1 MVSPKN
7 LSPQQLSL
15 TTALILALPISLAI
29 YLLQPLWWIPLLALV
44 IIFMGSYWLI
54 LFMVQ
59 NFVYRKIKL
68 IYKLIYQT
76 KASKREEFYYKNILP
91 QESIDEVSEDVED
104 WAQQRRAEIE
114 VLRQNEAYRK
124 EFLQNLS
131 HELKT
136 PIFAIQGY
144 VDTLLNGAL
153 ENPQVNKKFLTST
166 SRNIDRLV
174 NLVDDLD
181 EISKLERGE
190 QLLLKTN
197 FVIQDLVKDVFDSL
211 AIKAEEKQI
220 RLGIKKGCEVPLSVH
235 ADQEKIRQVFINL
248 VDNAIKYGKQNGMI
262 EASFYSIDGKRVL
275 IEISDDG
282 TGIAEEHL
290 GRIFERFYRTDLA
303 RSRKIGGSG
312 LGLAICKH
320 IIEAHQQVIHVRSTI
335 DVGTTFGFTLQSRK
349 EP

>member
-1 MVSPKN
+1 MFSSKN
-7 LSPQQLSL
+7 LSPQQLSA
-15 TTALILALPISLAI
+15 TTALIISFPISIGI
-29 YLLQPLWWIPLLALV
+29 YFFQPAWWIAMISFIV
-44 IIFMGSYWLI
+44 ICSGSYGLI

-59 NFVYRKIKL
+59 SFVYRKIKL

-91 QESIDEVSEDVED
+91 QKSIDEVREDVEN
-104 WAQQRRAEIE
+104 WAQQRKAEIE
-114 VLRQNEAYRK
+114 VLKQNEAYRK

-144 VDTLLNGAL
+144 VDTLINGAM
-153 ENPQVNKKFLTST
+153 ENPEVNKKFLGST

-190 QLLLKTN
+190 QLLYKSN
-197 FVIQDLVKDVFDSL
+197 FIVQDLVKDVFESL
-211 AIKAEEKQI
+211 AIKADEKQI
-220 RLGIKKGCEVPLSVH
+220 KLTIKKGCEVPLTVH
-235 ADQEKIRQVFINL
+235 ADIEKIRQVFINL
-248 VDNAIKYGKQNGMI
+248 IDNAIKYGKQNGVI
-262 EASFYSIDGKRVL
+262 EASAYKIDGKRIL

-303 RSRKIGGSG
+303 RSRKVGGSG

-320 IIEAHQQVIHVRSTI
+320 IIEAHQQTIHVRSTI
-335 DVGTTFGFTLQSRK
+335 DVGTTFGFTLESK
-349 EP
+349 KD